1 MLIHKEIVCFGV
13 FVSVVL
19 FFFNVYF
26 GGDDKRGGAASGDL
40 LSQTA

>member
-19 FFFNVYF
+19 VFYVYF